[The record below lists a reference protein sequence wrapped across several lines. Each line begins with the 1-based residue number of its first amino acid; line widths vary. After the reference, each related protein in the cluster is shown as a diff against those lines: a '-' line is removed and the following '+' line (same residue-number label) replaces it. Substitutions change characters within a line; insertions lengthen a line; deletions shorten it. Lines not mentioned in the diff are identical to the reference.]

1 MMRTPDYY
9 GYFTF
14 TSEPVKNFDFS
25 LSGTYTG
32 SMIVPHYA
40 GFIEEDRMEV
50 TPDFFDLNVKFNY
63 TFVLHDHI
71 KLQVNTGVQNILGHF
86 QPDLDRGEFRDSG
99 YFYGPTQPR
108 TVFVGFKILN

>member
-1 MMRTPDYY
+1 MPRTPDYY

-14 TSEPVKNFDFS
+14 SSAPVKNFDFS

-32 SMIVPHYA
+32 KMIVPHYA
-40 GFIEEDRMEV
+40 GYVEKDHMEH
-50 TPDFFDLNVKFNY
+50 TPQFFDLNLKLNY

-71 KLQVNTGVQNILGHF
+71 KFQLNTGVQNIFNSF
-86 QPDLDRGEFRDSG
+86 QKDLDKGEFRDAG

-108 TVFVGFKILN
+108 TFFIGFKIMN